1 MSTVEEA
8 PTYSE
13 AKYSIYERGKT
24 EELISERTIRIKG
37 NSVDIKGYDPR
48 LSNQLDNF
56 HRFPQLLDEI
66 IVDNQFLYG
75 VHGNSTMYVA
85 PGTMQFGGNIH
96 HGFYTI
102 GINNETGIIY
112 HICFYDANKFTEG
125 FHFP

>member
-8 PTYSE
+8 PTHSE
-13 AKYSIYERGKT
+13 SKYSIYERGKT

-66 IVDNQFLYG
+66 IVDNHFFMGYMEIVLCMLLQEQCNLEEIFITDFIQLE
-75 VHGNSTMYVA
+75 STMKQA
-85 PGTMQFGGNIH
+85 
-96 HGFYTI
+96 
-102 GINNETGIIY
+102 
-112 HICFYDANKFTEG
+112 
-125 FHFP
+125 